1 MEANMLKKLLLNEI
15 PGIPNY
21 PAMYVHPST
30 HTALLHLLQ
39 AICHVDL

>member
-1 MEANMLKKLLLNEI
+1 MEANMLKKLLLKDI

-21 PAMYVHPST
+21 ITMYVHTST
-30 HTALLHLLQ
+30 HTELLYLLQ